1 MIACC
6 GARAHAA
13 MYPSDTSFA
22 LRAGP
27 NAWPPTDASRRAQC
41 CHALLSDDEALRTR
55 QPKSL
60 LLVTVAF
67 SGTLYDAAEAL
78 LEAAA
83 KRLPAAA
90 WAADAGLRTRARAW
104 RRRARRAALV
114 ARQLAPA
121 SDVAAQE
128 EALALLDLGSLQG
141 LPPAFDQR
149 CRVRPRHAVTSGIQ

>member
-1 MIACC
+1 MRTPGNTLFLMTIA
-6 GARAHAA
+6 
-13 MYPSDTSFA
+13 F
-22 LRAGP
+22 L
-27 NAWPPTDASRRAQC
+27 
-41 CHALLSDDEALRTR
+41 
-55 QPKSL
+55 
-60 LLVTVAF
+60 
-67 SGTLYDAAEAL
+67 GTLYDAAEAL

-90 WAADAGLRTRARAW
+90 WAADAGLRARARAW

-149 CRVRPRHAVTSGIQ
+149 CRVRPRHAITQALAGRPRRKEEHSAPGTWLLPDTLAPVMYAASGAAS

>member
-1 MIACC
+1 MCTPGETLILI
-6 GARAHAA
+6 
-13 MYPSDTSFA
+13 TILF
-22 LRAGP
+22 L
-27 NAWPPTDASRRAQC
+27 
-41 CHALLSDDEALRTR
+41 
-55 QPKSL
+55 
-60 LLVTVAF
+60 
-67 SGTLYDAAEAL
+67 GTLYDAAEAL

-90 WAADAGLRTRARAW
+90 WAADAGLRARARAW

-149 CRVRPRHAVTSGIQ
+149 CRVRPRHAII